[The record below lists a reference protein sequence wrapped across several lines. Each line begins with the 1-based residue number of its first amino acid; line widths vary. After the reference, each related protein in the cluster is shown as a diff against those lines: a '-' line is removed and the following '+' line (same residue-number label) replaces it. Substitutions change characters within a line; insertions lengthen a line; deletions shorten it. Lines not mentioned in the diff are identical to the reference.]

1 MTDKKIALVTG
12 GARGIGKAIVEAL
25 VAKDYFVY
33 FTYYASSALAEEM
46 EKELNRSYECV
57 KKIRV
62 DISREEMVTKLFDL
76 ITEENGRLDVL
87 VNNSGVALAKLFTD
101 CTLDDY
107 NDIFGVNVFGTMLVT
122 KYATKLMLKK
132 HEGKII
138 NISSIWGDCGGSFE
152 SVYSASKAAING
164 FTKALAKELGPSNI
178 TVNAISPGFIQT
190 DMTKHYTED
199 VLRDIEDEIPLM
211 RLGVPKDI
219 AKGVISLID
228 NSYITGQVLSINGGW
243 DI

>member
-1 MTDKKIALVTG
+1 MIEKKIALVTG
-12 GARGIGKAIVEAL
+12 GARGIGKAIVEEL
-25 VAKDYFVY
+25 VANDYFVY
-33 FTYYASSALAEEM
+33 FTYYASKAQADEL
-46 EKELNRSYECV
+46 EKILNRSSECV

-62 DISREEMVTKLFDL
+62 DISKEEMVTDMFD
-76 ITEENGRLDVL
+76 IISKEAGKLDVL

-107 NDIFGVNVFGTMLVT
+107 NDVFGVNVFGTFLVT

-132 HEGKII
+132 HSGNII

-199 VLRDIEDEIPLM
+199 VIQEIADEIPLM
-211 RLGVPKDI
+211 RLGIPKDI

-228 NSYITGQVLSINGGW
+228 NRYITGQVLSINGGW
-243 DI
+243 NI